1 MASRA
6 DVEAGSLE
14 VVVVQESGCPKS
26 DSTDYG
32 PTRRYT
38 LIGSFLRCFC
48 SHASRREVPTG
59 TAHCCCSSHTLV
71 LMCQT
76 PPRRPL
82 RGRTPAAENLDGRP
96 PLLLV
101 QSVIRSDI
109 CECRHREGFLLSYSQ
124 VHEPLVDTTL
134 NTLFVSTRLKLES

>member
-1 MASRA
+1 MVR
-6 DVEAGSLE
+6 
-14 VVVVQESGCPKS
+14 
-26 DSTDYG
+26 
-32 PTRRYT
+32 
-38 LIGSFLRCFC
+38 
-48 SHASRREVPTG
+48 
-59 TAHCCCSSHTLV
+59 CSSHALV

-82 RGRTPAAENLDGRP
+82 RGRTPVAENLDGRP

-109 CECRHREGFLLSYSQ
+109 CECRHREDFLLSDRQ

-134 NTLFVSTRLKLES
+134 NTLLVSTRLELES